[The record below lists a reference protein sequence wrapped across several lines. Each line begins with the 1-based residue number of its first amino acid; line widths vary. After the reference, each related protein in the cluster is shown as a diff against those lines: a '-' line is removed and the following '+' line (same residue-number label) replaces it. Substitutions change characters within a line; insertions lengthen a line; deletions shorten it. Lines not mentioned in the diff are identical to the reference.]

1 VGREIHGG
9 SVMAF
14 EFKKIGGKPK
24 DKWKESLDKKYE
36 KYKDSAEYIKDKITG
51 KDKSKEEFLKEWE
64 STLLT
69 IPEKSIALAANAL
82 KIKNINSGKEVDQIL
97 QFLKEKGVVATEKG
111 GGKKKPKNKFKIDI
125 EESEQPDPVKKYKG
139 PVAKK
144 KYKKKIKEILE
155 DLKGKKPNL
164 AKQLK
169 SLLGK
174 IKDGKYKNLPKQ
186 FKNTLEDFNYTK
198 GKKKLKE
205 EKEEGLETS
214 STLMDTIS
222 GLEEM
227 TAEAIQAEE
236 ESMELEAAQMKANQI
251 NRRIQDQQNKV
262 EIRGIS
268 RDPGKSGTG
277 FFKRKNQFKGVNV

>member
-1 VGREIHGG
+1 
-9 SVMAF
+9 MAF

-36 KYKDSAEYIKDKITG
+36 KYKDSAEYIKDKTLG
-51 KDKSKEEFLKEWE
+51 QDKSKEEFLKDWE

-82 KIKNINSGKEVDQIL
+82 EIKNINSGEEVDQIL
-97 QFLKEKGVVATEKG
+97 QFLKEKGVMATEKG

-125 EESEQPDPVKKYKG
+125 EDSDQPDPVKKYKG
-139 PVAKK
+139 AVSGK
-144 KYKKKIKEILE
+144 KYKKKIKGILK

-164 AKQLK
+164 AKELK

-227 TAEAIQAEE
+227 TAEAIQAEKE
-236 ESMELEAAQMKANQI
+236 NMELEAAQMKADKI

-262 EIRGIS
+262 EIKGIS
-268 RDPGKSGTG
+268 RNLQKSGTG

>member
-1 VGREIHGG
+1 
-9 SVMAF
+9 MAF